1 MKSSTKTS
9 LVKTGMSDLSV
20 LTLFLHPRLQCNVVH
35 VHLTKMPAYT
45 RSLKNTAVSSLSNK
59 VAWRRIKFNRFSLC
73 VLRSR
78 IIGQYAELQNHI
90 WRHAILQA
98 VHILLCLHG
107 RHTGHIC
114 FSCPSRS
121 DRNSEWSDGQ
131 FNQCIRISHLSLSI
145 SNMAKFVSSD
155 YPSPLWPGNY

>member
-9 LVKTGMSDLSV
+9 LVKTEMSDLSV

-59 VAWRRIKFNRFSLC
+59 VAWRRIKLNRFSLC

-121 DRNSEWSDGQ
+121 DRNSE
-131 FNQCIRISHLSLSI
+131 
-145 SNMAKFVSSD
+145 
-155 YPSPLWPGNY
+155 

>member
-45 RSLKNTAVSSLSNK
+45 WSLKNTAVSSLSNK

-145 SNMAKFVSSD
+145 SDMAKFVSSD